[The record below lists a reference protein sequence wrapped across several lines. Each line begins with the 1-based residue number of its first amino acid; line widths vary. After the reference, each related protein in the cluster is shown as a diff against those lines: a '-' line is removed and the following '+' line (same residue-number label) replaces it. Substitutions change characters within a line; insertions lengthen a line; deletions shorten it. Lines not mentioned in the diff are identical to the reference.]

1 MTRALT
7 RPSRRLPVVQ
17 PLLAPKSPPFYMRG
31 DNGEILVTLLA
42 AGAIVTAAAG
52 AGALVAAVAVAAI
65 RWAIPV

>member
-1 MTRALT
+1 
-7 RPSRRLPVVQ
+7 
-17 PLLAPKSPPFYMRG
+17 MRG